1 MFSPPHPVLIRTL
14 ENILSTSLRSLNC
27 LPIYKAKMLGF
38 NKKKL
43 FTIFM
48 NNGEWPPEKESV
60 HRVQPEVGVPF
71 ESKEAKHIAVPLC
84 VQI

>member
-1 MFSPPHPVLIRTL
+1 
-14 ENILSTSLRSLNC
+14 
-27 LPIYKAKMLGF
+27 
-38 NKKKL
+38 
-43 FTIFM
+43 M

-84 VQI
+84 VQIWLIAESPISNKYLHCIENTHISNIELA